1 MHYKLCVKI
10 NNIVKLNKKKKS
22 NQIKKN
28 EKKIW
33 SNSRQKPYLKTFS
46 CNPVHWRCESFV
58 ISLSTNCLTE
68 SFFVKVLSLDW
79 FKFNLV

>member
-10 NNIVKLNKKKKS
+10 NNIVKLNKKKS
-22 NQIKKN
+22 NQIKK
-28 EKKIW
+28 KKKW